1 MSLPTRD
8 EMETEIVNQLV
19 TDLLAAGLT
28 IKVENT
34 IDPNGPDMIKTRDK
48 MLILNNLGHMEE
60 QAIEAY
66 DTTQGRR
73 VGFWFFVYG
82 NDGYDVIADHSDTH
96 EVEKLMKTVNLM
108 IEEYQDRLLEYQ
120 ERLAEEPLSPYDG
133 F

>member
-8 EMETEIVNQLV
+8 EMEDEIINQLV
-19 TDLLAAGLT
+19 TDLLAAGLA

-34 IDPNGPDMIKTRDK
+34 IDPNGPDMITTKDKT
-48 MLILNNLGHMEE
+48 LVLNNLGHMDE

-73 VGFWFFVYG
+73 VGFWFFAYG
-82 NDGYDVIADHSDTH
+82 NDGYDVIADHSDTP

-120 ERLAEEPLSPYDG
+120 ERIAEEPLSKYDG

>member
-1 MSLPTRD
+1 MTLPTRH
-8 EMETEIVNQLV
+8 EMETEIVTQLV
-19 TDLLAAGLT
+19 TDLLAAGLA

-34 IDPNGPDMIKTRDK
+34 IDPNGPDMIQTRDR
-48 MLILNNLGHMEE
+48 MLILNNLGHMDE

-108 IEEYQDRLLEYQ
+108 IEEYEERTMDALED
-120 ERLAEEPLSPYDG
+120 A
-133 F
+133 

>member
-1 MSLPTRD
+1 MTLPTRD
-8 EMETEIVNQLV
+8 EMETEIVSQLV
-19 TDLLAAGLT
+19 TDLLAAGLA

-34 IDPNGPDMIKTRDK
+34 IDPNGPDMIQTRDR

-73 VGFWFFVYG
+73 VGFWFLVYG

-108 IEEYQDRLLEYQ
+108 IEEYQ
-120 ERLAEEPLSPYDG
+120 ERIADEPLSNHAYIQYG

>member
-1 MSLPTRD
+1 MSLPTPR
-8 EMETEIVNQLV
+8 EMEDEIVNQLV
-19 TDLLAAGLT
+19 TDLLAAGLA

-34 IDPNGPDMIKTRDK
+34 IDSNGLDMITTRDK
-48 MLILNNLGHMEE
+48 TLILNNLGHMEE

-73 VGFWFFVYG
+73 VGFWFLVYG
-82 NDGYDVIADHSDTH
+82 NDGYDVIADHSDTP

-108 IEEYQDRLLEYQ
+108 IEEYQ
-120 ERLAEEPLSPYDG
+120 ERIAEEPLSPYDG